1 MNLAIKVPREATQEL
16 PHLKANE
23 NDTYAE
29 LLTLPKAA
37 VWK

>member
-1 MNLAIKVPREATQEL
+1 MNLVIKVPHEATYEL
-16 PHLKANE
+16 LHLKANE

-37 VWK
+37 V

>member
-1 MNLAIKVPREATQEL
+1 MNLVIKVPHEATYEL
-16 PHLKANE
+16 LYLKANE

-37 VWK
+37 V